1 MKRLR
6 LDAVWWL
13 VSPGNPLKADR
24 PRRLAERIAAAL
36 AVADHPRIAV
46 SAFEASIGTRYTV
59 DTLRALQARAV
70 GARLVW
76 IMGADNLRQF
86 HRWRD
91 WQGIAALL
99 PIAVIDRGAAGL
111 RALASPA
118 AAAMSRSRVPDR
130 DAGGLADRQAP
141 AWSFLTGM
149 KLTTSSTALR
159 APDGTWI
166 SKGV

>member
-13 VSPGNPLKADR
+13 VSPGNPLKSAR
-24 PRRLAERIAAAL
+24 PRSLAERIAAAV

-46 SAFEASIGTRYTV
+46 SAFEASVGTRYTV
-59 DTLRALQARAV
+59 DTLRALRARAA

-76 IMGADNLRQF
+76 IMGADNLGQF

-91 WQGIAALL
+91 WKDIAALL
-99 PIAVIDRGAAGL
+99 PIAVIDRGTAGL

-118 AAAMSRSRVPDR
+118 AAAMSRSRVR
-130 DAGGLADRQAP
+130 ASEAGGLADRPAP
-141 AWSFLTGM
+141 AWSFLPGM

-166 SKGV
+166 GTGV